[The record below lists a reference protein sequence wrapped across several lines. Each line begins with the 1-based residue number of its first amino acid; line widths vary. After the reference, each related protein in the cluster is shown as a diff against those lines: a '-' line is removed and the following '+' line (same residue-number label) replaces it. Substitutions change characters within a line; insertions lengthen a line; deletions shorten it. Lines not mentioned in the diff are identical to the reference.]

1 MNLSDVQRKH
11 VAVVL
16 DLFQAKGTTA
26 KIEDNFTE
34 DAVYQDL
41 FTACKDRVKSVCLT
55 PSHPRR
61 AGHLYAYRK
70 GNEGMGRHLCLQSGE
85 VVVVYDFVEVAGPA
99 KDEVSTFDTSAA
111 GSSSRSSTG
120 EEDERRYV
128 AKGDSD
134 CDE

>member
-1 MNLSDVQRKH
+1 MTLSDVQRKH

-70 GNEGMGRHLCLQSGE
+70 GNEGVGRHLCLQSGE
-85 VVVVYDFVEVAGPA
+85 IVVYDVVEVACPA
-99 KDEVSTFDTSAA
+99 KDEGSTIVTSAA
-111 GSSSRSSTG
+111 RSSSRSSTG
-120 EEDERRYV
+120 EEDERRYI

-134 CDE
+134 SDE